1 MITLKRTQHGIFE
14 VGTETNRMGFQSLS
28 MAFYAIGALQRVG
41 IKKHG
46 VLLPAALIRSL
57 AVKHEPSKYHGIPL
71 STFDVA
77 VQSLMDKIGVTMS
90 IEEDYVPLTLA
101 NCALLIIFGALLL
114 VLMQSGLHMVQH
126 VIDVHPY

>member
-1 MITLKRTQHGIFE
+1 MITLKRINGIYI
-14 VGTETNRMGFQSLS
+14 VRCC
-28 MAFYAIGALQRVG
+28 
-41 IKKHG
+41 
-46 VLLPAALIRSL
+46 SL
-57 AVKHEPSKYHGIPL
+57 ASETKLNTLAKAFSFLFTAHGPVPSRRVPVKHEPSEYRSIPL
-71 STFDVA
+71 STF
-77 VQSLMDKIGVTMS
+77 